1 MQSMTCPNCGA
12 KIEVENEYAGF
23 VKCKFCDSNIRLDT
37 PAVDAREAAAMKRAE
52 TEQMVTRER
61 LRQQEEQRLQAER
74 QRKEEQERRDAEA
87 AELRKKLGFWI
98 LLTIAGFFI
107 RMIPLSFFNT
117 VGTVMFGVGL
127 GFWIYTGVQLHRL
140 TTTVTKTQI
149 HITGGDNV
157 DIDYVSNGLMNGTL
171 TPEDIMAGATR
182 PQRTYAPPPP
192 PPEPPKIAA
201 PRGFRLE
208 QSNYSEVRAMFEAAG
223 FTNVSCV
230 PLKDTLLG
238 LLNDPGRVA
247 SVTIGGRPTNGG
259 DNRKYPPDAPV
270 VISYHSYLKEK

>member
-23 VKCKFCDSNIRLDT
+23 IKCKFCDSNIKLDT

-74 QRKEEQERRDAEA
+74 QRKEEQERRDAEVA
-87 AELRKKLGFWI
+87 DLRKKLGFWI

-157 DIDYVSNGLMNGTL
+157 DIDYISNGLMNGTL

-182 PQRTYAPPPP
+182 PQQTYVPPPP
-192 PPEPPKIAA
+192 PPEPPKIAV

-208 QSNYSEVRAMFEAAG
+208 QSNYSEVRAMFVGMG

-238 LLNDPGRVA
+238 LRYDPGRVA